1 MYTSLEDRL
10 RVVQIGSAWLSLEA
24 ASDILI
30 AAALVI
36 VLARYKRKTNFTQT
50 KGLLAKLMLDAART
64 GSITASIA
72 VGMLLAFLFSK
83 TTNINT
89 GRRFLT
95 MQKCRSALT
104 DASFR
109 RLQLR
114 SRQSLCSDSL
124 DEVSAP
130 DHVGSD

>member
-1 MYTSLEDRL
+1 MPYWQWISAIYATVALVVYTSLEDQL

-50 KGLLAKLMLDAART
+50 KGLLVKLMLDATRT

-72 VGMLLAFLFSK
+72 FGMLLAFLFSK

-89 GRRFLT
+89 GERRQT
-95 MQKCRSALT
+95 S
-104 DASFR
+104 
-109 RLQLR
+109 
-114 SRQSLCSDSL
+114 
-124 DEVSAP
+124 EE
-130 DHVGSD
+130 